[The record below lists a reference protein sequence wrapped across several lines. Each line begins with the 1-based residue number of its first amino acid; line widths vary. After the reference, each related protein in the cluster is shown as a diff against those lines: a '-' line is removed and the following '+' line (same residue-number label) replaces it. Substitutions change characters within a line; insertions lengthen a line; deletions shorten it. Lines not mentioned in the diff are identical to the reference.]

1 MLKDGVI
8 MEKQIIN
15 IRITTQGDVCEM
27 TDEDIRKWYEE
38 NLASLFDEKY
48 GTPQIE
54 VDVERIEL

>member
-1 MLKDGVI
+1 